1 MQIKNSALYKILRRC
16 VYLCTI
22 HPQECFLEK
31 ERKLG
36 KSNKFSSIKQYEGIH
51 KGQRCF
57 IVATGPSLNTKDYL
71 KLKNEHTI
79 GVK

>member
-36 KSNKFSSIKQYEGIH
+36 KSNKFSSIKQYKGIH
-51 KGQRCF
+51 RMVKSKMF
-57 IVATGPSLNTKDYL
+57 IVATGRIL
-71 KLKNEHTI
+71 
-79 GVK
+79 